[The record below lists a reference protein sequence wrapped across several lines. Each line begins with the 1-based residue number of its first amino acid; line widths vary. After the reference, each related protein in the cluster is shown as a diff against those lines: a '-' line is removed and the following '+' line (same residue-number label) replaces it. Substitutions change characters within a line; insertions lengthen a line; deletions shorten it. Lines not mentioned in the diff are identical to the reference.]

1 MASSNVVALTSDLP
15 RCLPIPT
22 LLAPATLSVRQ
33 MSNDSTSMRPV
44 LSLEMTNLTS
54 DSQFWNRYGGN
65 EGPTPQLERV
75 AGAVAF
81 GGEILLFEAPLS
93 APNVSYDLSMYA
105 PLVRCHA
112 ANQTEK
118 SMLLDLASAQ
128 DNVLPTLKGND
139 TAKWNDTDY
148 GTGEIG
154 YLAVYDDNDNLTM
167 GDPDKSYDKILIAIQ
182 RKNTTSWNQSDTEYI
197 GCKLWV
203 ATIGFSVN
211 ITLGRSTVQ
220 NITIS
225 EPKEYKHEYDMYN
238 VNDNIPESHW
248 AYFRAVTRYVVGM
261 EYYANTNTRAHDWHI
276 VYGDVFASTLSY
288 NSQFNNMTMEMATHV
303 AGEQKRTVD
312 SEKLRHSS
320 FIQDIEQL
328 ALNVTISLSTDS
340 QFWYVG
346 DPSRIMYWVSTDG
359 LILMSANPLIQT

>member
-1 MASSNVVALTSDLP
+1 
-15 RCLPIPT
+15 
-22 LLAPATLSVRQ
+22 
-33 MSNDSTSMRPV
+33 
-44 LSLEMTNLTS
+44 
-54 DSQFWNRYGGN
+54 
-65 EGPTPQLERV
+65 
-75 AGAVAF
+75 
-81 GGEILLFEAPLS
+81 
-93 APNVSYDLSMYA
+93 MYA

-128 DNVLPTLKGND
+128 DNVLPTLKDND
-139 TAKWNDTDY
+139 TAKWNDTNF

-154 YLAVYDDNDNLTM
+154 YLAVYDNNDNLTM

-197 GCKLWV
+197 SCRLWV
-203 ATIGFSVN
+203 ATVGFSVN

-225 EPKEYKHEYDMYN
+225 EQKEYKYVDDIHY

-261 EYYANTNTRAHDWHI
+261 EYYVNTKTRSHDWHI

-288 NSQFNNMTMEMATHV
+288 NSQFNNMIMEMATHV
-303 AGEQKRTVD
+303 AEKSKRTVD
-312 SEKLRHSS
+312 SGKLRHSS
-320 FIQDIEQL
+320 FSQDLEQL
-328 ALNVTISLSTDS
+328 ALNVSISLSTDS

-346 DPSRIMYWVSTDG
+346 DSSRILYRVLTNG
-359 LILMSANPLIQT
+359 LTFMSANPSIQT